1 MDYGEDKTV
10 SGNDV
15 SGSVVMHDV
24 GTGMAAITDRAIDR
38 KAIAFPSWFSTDDA

>member
-15 SGSVVMHDV
+15 DDSVVMHDV
-24 GTGMAAITDRAIDR
+24 GTAMAAITDRVIDRAIDR
-38 KAIAFPSWFSTDDA
+38 KEIAFRS